1 MGGKL
6 YGPTTLQQRKNH
18 TINTTIHT
26 TPPTTNS
33 LITTII
39 PPELYIKICEHL
51 TPDDLFSLS
60 QVSKYFR
67 NLLCSTS
74 TATQAIWRNSRLRYL
89 IYPRC
94 PTPPDGM
101 DERQYVLIT
110 NLAIRCQFCFHPRK
124 QSQIYWAFR
133 VRCCLDC
140 FHHRTVSEYRL
151 INHYK
156 IPKDSLCGLTYT
168 APCNYKIYWKD
179 DIREAQEN
187 YMTALESNN
196 LAEYIK
202 KQTIKLNKQLEQIE
216 LQEWEFKNEMARW
229 NYQNTL
235 LFDEIKLRSSCI
247 AEETA
252 MEMGL
257 DIEKL
262 QDWGIYWYPIGN
274 VCRTLTEDDW
284 IDWRREVETECSRI
298 KRKSQKWFHRF
309 SMKSTIY

>member
-6 YGPTTLQQRKNH
+6 YGTNTFQQRKTH
-18 TINTTIHT
+18 TNNTTTHT
-26 TPPTTNS
+26 TSTPTNS
-33 LITTII
+33 LTTTII
-39 PPELYIKICEHL
+39 PPELYIKICEYL

-74 TATQAIWRNSRLRYL
+74 AATQAIWRNSRLRYL

-94 PTPPDGM
+94 PAPPDGM
-101 DERQYVLIT
+101 DERQYVIIT
-110 NLAIRCQFCFHPRK
+110 NLAIRCH
-124 QSQIYWAFR
+124 
-133 VRCCLDC
+133 
-140 FHHRTVSEYRL
+140 EYRL

-179 DIREAQEN
+179 DIRTAQEN
-187 YMTALESNN
+187 YMAALETNN
-196 LAEYIK
+196 IEEYIK

-252 MEMGL
+252 IEMGL

-298 KRKSQKWFHRF
+298 KRKSQRWFHRF
-309 SMKSTIY
+309 SIRSTIY